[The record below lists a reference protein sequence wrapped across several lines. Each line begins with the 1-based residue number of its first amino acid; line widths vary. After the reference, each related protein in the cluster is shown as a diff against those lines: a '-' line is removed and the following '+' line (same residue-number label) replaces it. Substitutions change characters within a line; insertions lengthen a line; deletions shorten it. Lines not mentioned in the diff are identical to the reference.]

1 MAEGIGVAIPA
12 GQRFFKGDMV
22 YAKYHEDGK
31 WYLAQVVTSDG
42 ARGGRVLF
50 VEYGNEQTCS
60 GEELQRVVDAPSQD
74 AKRSEKAAEKA
85 APPAA
90 AAKAKVVEPLK
101 DFVLEDMEMDTRAL
115 LAAVESIGSVA
126 SVPRG
131 SGAKPLPKAD
141 SSSEEQVKEPPIPA
155 RPAPVVAAAAAK
167 VSAAKPPVKGPPPKA
182 QPAREASD
190 SGEEDSA

>member
-42 ARGGRVLF
+42 ARGGRVVF
-50 VEYGNEQTCS
+50 VEYGNEQTCV
-60 GEELQRVVDAPSQD
+60 GEEMQRVVDAPSQQG
-74 AKRSEKAAEKA
+74 KRSEKAAEKA
-85 APPAA
+85 APPTA
-90 AAKAKVVEPLK
+90 AAKNKVEPLK

-126 SVPRG
+126 SVSRG
-131 SGAKPLPKAD
+131 SAAKPLPEPD
-141 SSSEEQVKEPPIPA
+141 SSSEEEVKEPPKPA
-155 RPAPVVAAAAAK
+155 RPAPVVAAAHAK
-167 VSAAKPPVKGPPPKA
+167 VPAAKPPVKGPTPKA